1 MTTIDI
7 AVSNIGGI
15 DELERSFEAGTTLI
29 AGPNASNKT
38 SLLTAVAFAAGAE
51 DVALRSGAEEGR
63 VRLTIGDR
71 TVERTARR
79 EGERVVTEGEPWISN
94 PEDATL
100 VERFATLL
108 EDNALRTAVAT
119 DGDVATLLKEPM
131 NVDALEAERAALLE
145 RKRDLTAD
153 LEKLST
159 VDERLADRRQ
169 ELESQREHIAA
180 LEARL
185 EDLYDQREQADGTDD
200 ELQELREE
208 RADLVSQ
215 RERQADQVADLGDA
229 VERLESR
236 LTAVE
241 SDIEDA
247 RDRAERHDI
256 EALRAER
263 SRIEADLSAV
273 TERIDVLGSV
283 LTANREMMRSPHADA
298 LGGESGLLDDER
310 VCWTCGTTV
319 EESALEE
326 TAERLAE
333 LLEADKRTKA
343 EYEPELEELTERIE
357 AGEEAAR
364 RVDALEADRR
374 ELQSRLENRRKSLE
388 HNREA
393 LANTRERIEALEA
406 RIEDAEAEQSSAQT
420 DVAAGIESTRVDIET
435 TRRDIE
441 QLEAAREEL
450 RKQQAERDRLESE
463 LSEVT
468 EEIQRLTER
477 IEGIEDH
484 LREAFNGA
492 MADLVEEL
500 SFDRIERVWLDGEFD
515 LVVARDV
522 DGTVREDS
530 LDTLAES
537 ERAMIGL
544 VLGLAGYLTYDV
556 EDVVPVLLID
566 SLGAFDAE
574 RAERLLSYFGERTEL
589 LLAAVHPNMAEELS
603 ANVVPFGTRAR
614 P

>member
-1 MTTIDI
+1 MTTVDI
-7 AVSNIGGI
+7 SVSNIGGI

-38 SLLTAVAFAAGAE
+38 SLLTAVAFAVGAE
-51 DVALRSGAEEGR
+51 SVPLRSGAEEGR
-63 VRLTIGDR
+63 VELTIGDR

-79 EGERVVTEGEPWISN
+79 EGDRVITEGDPWISN

-108 EDNALRTAVAT
+108 EDNALRTAVAS
-119 DGDVATLLKEPM
+119 DGDVGDLLKEPM

-145 RKRDLTAD
+145 RKRDLSAD

-169 ELESQREHIAA
+169 ELESQRAHIAE
-180 LEARL
+180 LEETL
-185 EDLYDQREQADGTDD
+185 EDLYDRREDADDADG

-215 RERQADQVADLGDA
+215 RERQADQVADLEDA

-236 LTAVE
+236 LAEVE
-241 SDIEDA
+241 SDLEAA
-247 RDRAERHDI
+247 RERAERHDV
-256 EALRAER
+256 EALRSER
-263 SRIEADLSAV
+263 SRIEDELSEV
-273 TERIDVLGSV
+273 TDRIDVLGSV
-283 LTANREMMRSPHADA
+283 LTANRELLRSPHADA

-319 EESALEE
+319 EESAIED
-326 TAERLAE
+326 TVERLAD
-333 LLEADKRTKA
+333 LLDRDKRTKA
-343 EYEPELEELTERIE
+343 EYEPELEDLTERIE
-357 AGEEAAR
+357 AGQEAAR

-374 ELQSRLENRRKSLE
+374 ELQSRLENRRESLD

-393 LANTRERIEALEA
+393 LASTRERIEALEA
-406 RIEDAEAEQSSAQT
+406 RIEAAEAEQSSTQT
-420 DVAAGIESTRVDIET
+420 DVAAEIESTRVDIET

-441 QLEAAREEL
+441 QLEAACEEL

-468 EEIQRLTER
+468 DEVTRLTER

-492 MADLVEEL
+492 MADLIEEL

-515 LVVARDV
+515 LVVARSV

-574 RAERLLSYFGERTEL
+574 RADRLLEYFADRTEL

-603 ANVVPFGTRAR
+603 ATVVTFGTRAR